1 MTYTIDDALAAV
13 NAAPEGEAICAFFDF
28 DGTLIDSYSA
38 TAYFT
43 DRIRSGEADW
53 CEIAGM
59 LSLLVQ
65 GEISDEEFKKIISN
79 GVLDWAGRSEDE
91 MRALWTRLFKE
102 KISDW
107 LFPEAW
113 RLVQAHK
120 RRGHTVVIASSAT
133 PYQAAPLA
141 AEMGIEHL
149 LCTQPMVRNGRLTGG
164 LVGEPLWG
172 EGKANAVKKFA
183 KTHKVALKHCFAYAN
198 GNEDVPFLKTVGHA
212 TAVNGKPQ
220 LHEVAR
226 EQGWPILKFERR
238 SKPTL
243 AAVARTVGAYGAMAV
258 SFAIG
263 LGYAKATGKTR
274 RAVDM
279 ISAVGSDWGL
289 AVAGIEVEVHG
300 EHNLWAQRPAVFLL
314 NHQSKLDFFVMMY
327 ITRRGFTGVAKK
339 EAANTPGF
347 GPFMRMADMVFID
360 RANVAHAREALA
372 PVVEKIKG
380 GLCLCIAPEGTRS
393 CSPRVGPF
401 KKGAFHIA
409 RQAGVPVVPVVIRNA
424 AEMMSRNGQSFRPG
438 KVQVAVLPPIDVTAW
453 KSSEMDAKVAE
464 VRQQFI
470 DTLEH
475 WPGETAALPAPGAV
489 SVVVPGPVPGVVPG
503 AASTSK
509 RRKAGAR
516 A

>member
-1 MTYTIDDALAAV
+1 MTYTMDEAVAAIM
-13 NAAPEGEAICAFFDF
+13 AAPQGPEVCAFFDF

-43 DRIRSGEADW
+43 DRVRSGEADW
-53 CEIAGM
+53 REIAGM
-59 LSLLVQ
+59 LKLLMH
-65 GEISDEEFKKIISN
+65 GELSDEEFKQVISN
-79 GVLDWAGRSEDE
+79 GVLDWAGRTETD
-91 MRALWTRLFKE
+91 MQTLWTRLFKE

-120 RRGHTVVIASSAT
+120 RRGHTIVIASSAT

-141 AEMGIEHL
+141 AEMGIKHL
-149 LCTQPMVRNGRLTGG
+149 LCTQPMIRNGKLTGG
-164 LVGEPLWG
+164 IVGEPLWG

-183 KTHKVALKHCFAYAN
+183 KAHKISLKACYAYAN

-212 TAVNGKPQ
+212 TAVNAKEALTHVAGERGWPQ
-220 LHEVAR
+220 LR
-226 EQGWPILKFERR
+226 FERR
-238 SKPTL
+238 SKTSL
-243 AAVARTVGAYGAMAV
+243 SAVARTVGAYGAMAA
-258 SFAIG
+258 SFVIG

-289 AVAGIEVEVHG
+289 AVAGIEVEVQG

-360 RANVAHAREALA
+360 RANVAHAREALS
-372 PVVEKIKG
+372 PVVEKIKA

-393 CSPRVGPF
+393 CSPRIGLF

-438 KVQVAVLPPIDVTAW
+438 KVQVAVLPPIDVQGW
-453 KSSEMDAKVAE
+453 KLSEMDEKVAE
-464 VRQQFI
+464 VRQLFV
-470 DTLEH
+470 DTLDR
-475 WPGETAALPAPGAV
+475 WPGETFGAQ
-489 SVVVPGPVPGVVPG
+489 
-503 AASTSK
+503 
-509 RRKAGAR
+509 R
-516 A
+516 